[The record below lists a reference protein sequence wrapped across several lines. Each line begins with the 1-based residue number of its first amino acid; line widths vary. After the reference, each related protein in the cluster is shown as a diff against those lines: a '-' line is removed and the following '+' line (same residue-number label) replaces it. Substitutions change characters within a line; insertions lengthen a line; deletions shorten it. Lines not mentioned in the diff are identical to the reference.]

1 MLQWFNEMMVWSKAN
16 IETWGPS
23 SIIIIIGILI
33 GLGFKRF
40 VHTRL
45 KRAAQRSKWKGDD
58 AVLDAIEPHIVIWFF
73 LGALSL
79 TVNSVE
85 MEGPFNTYI
94 FKFLVVV
101 LISSITMALSRLVVS
116 LLDLWADDQDK
127 GFPSTSMFTNIVR
140 ITVYLIG
147 VLIILDSLNIS
158 IAPMLTA
165 LGVGGL
171 AVSLAL
177 KDTLSDVFAGLHIL
191 LSKKVQPGDFI
202 SLDSGEM
209 GYITNISWRN
219 TIMMERTNNV
229 IHIPNTRLSS
239 AIVKNYDSGDPSF
252 SVKIPIG
259 VGYDSDLDLVE
270 KVTMEVIQDIQATI
284 DETDKNFEPTIRFQ
298 TFGESSINLMAY
310 FRGKRYGDQHPII
323 HNFIKKLHKRFGQER
338 IEIPFPM
345 RTVIHRNQ
353 NEE

>member
-1 MLQWFNEMMVWSKAN
+1 
-16 IETWGPS
+16 
-23 SIIIIIGILI
+23 
-33 GLGFKRF
+33 
-40 VHTRL
+40 
-45 KRAAQRSKWKGDD
+45 
-58 AVLDAIEPHIVIWFF
+58 
-73 LGALSL
+73 
-79 TVNSVE
+79 
-85 MEGPFNTYI
+85 
-94 FKFLVVV
+94 
-101 LISSITMALSRLVVS
+101 
-116 LLDLWADDQDK
+116 
-127 GFPSTSMFTNIVR
+127 MFTNIVR

-270 KVTMEVIQDIQATI
+270 KVTMEVTQGIQDTI
-284 DETDKNFEPTIRFQ
+284 DETDKNFEPTMRFQ

-353 NEE
+353 IEE

>member
-1 MLQWFNEMMVWSKAN
+1 MLQWFTEMMVWSKAN
-16 IETWGPS
+16 IEMWGPS
-23 SIIIIIGILI
+23 TIIIVIGILF

-94 FKFLVVV
+94 VVV
-101 LISSITMALSRLVVS
+101 LIGSITMALSRLVVS
-116 LLDLWADDQDK
+116 LFALWADDQDK
-127 GFPSTSMFTNIVR
+127 GFPSTTMFTNIVR

-147 VLIILDSLNIS
+147 VLIIFDSLNIS

-165 LGVGGL
+165 LGIGGL

-219 TIMMERTNNV
+219 TIMMERTN
-229 IHIPNTRLSS
+229 T
-239 AIVKNYDSGDPSF
+239 
-252 SVKIPIG
+252 VKIPIG

-270 KVTMEVIQDIQATI
+270 KVTMEVTQEIQDTI
-284 DETDKNFEPTIRFQ
+284 DETDKNFEPTMRFQ
-298 TFGESSINLMAY
+298 TFGESSINLMVY

-353 NEE
+353 IEE